1 MTPVPPDRA
10 KFDNPFWLGQALVD
24 AHLISKEQFASARA
38 LWLKRNLEGSF
49 SVVLEELGLGNPESL
64 ARLIARQHGLPEVTL
79 SADAV
84 QPAAAKLLPPEVAR
98 RRCVLPFTLVGRI
111 LHVAVAEPFDYAP
124 QRARQDFPDHDV
136 RFFVAARR
144 DILAHIERAWQPDAV
159 PTSATDL
166 FDRMLREAVAERA
179 SDLHFEPRDH
189 ALDLRRRIDGRLI
202 HHGFIDG
209 PMRDYVIQAAKIAGR
224 MDISEKRL
232 PQDGQGSLQ
241 VGARHYNLRFS
252 CIPAVNGESL
262 VVRIIDENAG
272 LRSFEDIGLFP
283 ADIARVEELLRLP
296 DGLIYVTGPTG
307 AGKTTLLY
315 SMLGQL
321 PDINELKIIT
331 LEEPV
336 ELRNPRFFLQVPVD
350 ERIGRTFGELLRHFL
365 RHDPDVIMV
374 GETRDKATAEITLR
388 ASLTGH
394 LCFSTVHTTSAL
406 ATIERLTELGL
417 DPLMLGSALK
427 GLIAQR
433 LVRRPCPQC
442 RRFHPQ
448 NAFFLARFAALLAQE
463 KIGPAEA
470 GFFAASFEPD
480 CALCKGRGY
489 HGRIAIIEVFPMQG
503 LEAKIAQGV
512 AISSLLSELRERGC
526 RTLFEDGVRKAARGL
541 TTMEEVFGAI
551 AETKNE
557 MRG

>member
-1 MTPVPPDRA
+1 MTPVPPGRV

-24 AHLISKEQFASARA
+24 AHLISKEQFTSARA

-64 ARLIARQHGLPEVTL
+64 ARLIAQQHGLPEVTL
-79 SADAV
+79 NADAV
-84 QPAAAKLLPPEVAR
+84 QPAAAKLLSPEVAR
-98 RRCVLPFTLVGRI
+98 RRCILPFTLIGRI

-124 QRARQDFPDHDV
+124 QQARQDFPEHEV

-433 LVRRPCPQC
+433 LVRRPCPRC
-442 RRFHPQ
+442 RRVHPQ

-463 KIGPAEA
+463 KLGPAEA

-480 CALCKGRGY
+480 CSLCKGRGY

-503 LEAKIAQGV
+503 LEAKIAQSV

-551 AETKNE
+551 VETKSE